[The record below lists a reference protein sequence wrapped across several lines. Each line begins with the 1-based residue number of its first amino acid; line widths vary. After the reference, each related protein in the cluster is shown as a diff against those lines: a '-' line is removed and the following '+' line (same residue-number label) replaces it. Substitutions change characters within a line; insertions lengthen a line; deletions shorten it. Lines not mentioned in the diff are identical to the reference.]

1 MFSVYLCTRF
11 HLFMLS
17 QSCISGIKSICPYCM
32 IFVYIMGFSLCLYG
46 IPVSVNIYV
55 SVYICVSCAFSL
67 ALFFLFPL
75 SYSNWF
81 QFVLFDYYS
90 LDVYLFS
97 NKRQKCG
104 VWKGRWRG
112 TERSYWRG
120 NNNQNILYEKSVFN
134 KKEESNHINS
144 IL

>member
-1 MFSVYLCTRF
+1 MLSILGYWIQCLLSYIAFITWRDSLSIPSLFKVFFLSKRGVKFCQRPFLNQWRLTWFMFSVYLCTRF

-81 QFVLFDYYS
+81 
-90 LDVYLFS
+90 
-97 NKRQKCG
+97 
-104 VWKGRWRG
+104 
-112 TERSYWRG
+112 
-120 NNNQNILYEKSVFN
+120 
-134 KKEESNHINS
+134 
-144 IL
+144 